1 MKAPIFS
8 VVAVAGYRLVA
19 EPESVECLYVGFYLL
34 RERAR

>member
-8 VVAVAGYRLVA
+8 VVGYSLVA
-19 EPESVECLYVGFYLL
+19 VPELVECLYVGCCLL